1 LAHNRSR
8 LSLRAASAA
17 NQFPASAANEIKRGE
32 TKMKRFAFTLTL
44 ALLFC
49 TSMWAQGSYTF
60 QTVNYPG
67 DTFTQVLGINN
78 SLLIAGYHNFNSN
91 SGFTLKLPL
100 GFTTENF
107 PNSAMT
113 QVIGINNTGTSDG
126 FYVDNGGTTHG
137 FYKTGST
144 FTNVDYPGTAFNQLL
159 GQNDMGQASG
169 YYSLSSNNTTPD
181 FPYVYNE
188 LGGGVFQVITI
199 PAAVGGAQAT
209 GINNSQQ
216 ISGFYI
222 DSAGVNHGFLLN
234 FGLLVTLDA
243 PGSTFTQAL
252 GLNNKGQV
260 VGQYMDAAGN
270 THGFVW
276 TSAGGF
282 TTIDEPSGVGTTVV
296 NGINDRGM
304 LVGFYGTAPIN
315 SGFVAFPR

>member
-1 LAHNRSR
+1 
-8 LSLRAASAA
+8 
-17 NQFPASAANEIKRGE
+17 
-32 TKMKRFAFTLTL
+32 MKRFAIALTF
-44 ALLFC
+44 ALLLC
-49 TSMWAQGSYTF
+49 TSMWGQASYSF

-67 DTFTQVLGINN
+67 DTFTQLLGVNN
-78 SLLIAGYHNFNSN
+78 SLLIAGYHNFNQN
-91 SGFTLKLPL
+91 SGFTLKLPVQ
-100 GFTTENF
+100 FTTENY
-107 PNSAMT
+107 PNSMMT
-113 QVIGINNTGTSDG
+113 QVIGINNIGTTDG
-126 FYVDNGGTTHG
+126 FYVDNNGNTHG
-137 FYKTGST
+137 FYDTKGT
-144 FTNVDYPGTAFNQLL
+144 FTTVDYPGTPFNQLL

-169 YYSLSSNNTTPD
+169 YYSLSQNNSTPD
-181 FPYVYNE
+181 VPYVYDE

-222 DSAGVNHGFLLN
+222 DGAGVNHGFLLN

-260 VGQYMDAAGN
+260 VGDYMDVNGN

-282 TTIDEPSGVGTTVV
+282 TTIDVPAGVGTTVV
-296 NGINDRGM
+296 NGINDLGV

-315 SGFVAFPR
+315 SGFVAFPH

>member
-1 LAHNRSR
+1 
-8 LSLRAASAA
+8 
-17 NQFPASAANEIKRGE
+17 
-32 TKMKRFAFTLTL
+32 MKRFAFTLSS
-44 ALLFC
+44 AMLLC
-49 TSMWAQGSYTF
+49 TSMWAQGSYNFT
-60 QTVNYPG
+60 TVNYPG
-67 DTFTQVLGINN
+67 DTFTQLLGINN
-78 SLLIAGYHNFNSN
+78 SLLVAGYHNFNQN

-100 GFTTENF
+100 GFVTENF
-107 PNSAMT
+107 PNSMMT
-113 QVIGINNTGTSDG
+113 QVIGINNTGTTDG

-137 FYKTGST
+137 FYKTGSGYT
-144 FTNVDYPGTAFNQLL
+144 AVDYPMTAFNQLL

-169 YYSLSSNNTTPD
+169 YYSLSPNNTTPD
-181 FPYVYNE
+181 FPYVYDE
-188 LGGGVFQVITI
+188 LGGGVFQVIFI

-260 VGQYMDAAGN
+260 VGDYMDAGGN

-276 TSAGGF
+276 TSASGF
-282 TTIDEPSGVGTTVV
+282 TTIDDPNGVGTTVV
-296 NGINDRGM
+296 NGINDHGI
-304 LVGFYGTAPIN
+304 LVGFYGTAPTN
-315 SGFVAFPR
+315 SGFVAYPR

>member
-1 LAHNRSR
+1 
-8 LSLRAASAA
+8 
-17 NQFPASAANEIKRGE
+17 
-32 TKMKRFAFTLTL
+32 MKRLAFALTF
-44 ALLFC
+44 ALLFA
-49 TSMWAQGSYTF
+49 TSTFAQGSYNF

-67 DTFTQVLGINN
+67 DTFTQLLGINN
-78 SLLIAGYHNFNSN
+78 SLLIAGYHNFDSN
-91 SGFTLKLPL
+91 SGFTLKLPV
-100 GFTTENF
+100 GFVTENF
-107 PNSAMT
+107 PNSMMT
-113 QVIGINNTGTSDG
+113 QVIGINNTGTTDG

-144 FTNVDYPGTAFNQLL
+144 FTNVDYPGTPFNQLL

-169 YYSLSSNNTTPD
+169 YYSLTPDNSTPD
-181 FPYVYNE
+181 FPYVYDE

-209 GINNSQQ
+209 GVNNSQQ

-222 DSAGVNHGFLLN
+222 DAAGVNHGFLLN
-234 FGLLVTLDA
+234 FGLLVKLDA

-252 GLNNKGQV
+252 GLNNRGQV
-260 VGQYMDAAGN
+260 VGDYMDAAGN

-276 TSAGGF
+276 TSGGGF
-282 TTIDEPSGVGTTVV
+282 QTIDDPNGVGTTIV

>member
-1 LAHNRSR
+1 
-8 LSLRAASAA
+8 
-17 NQFPASAANEIKRGE
+17 
-32 TKMKRFAFTLTL
+32 MKRFAITLTL
-44 ALLFC
+44 AMLLC
-49 TSMWAQGSYTF
+49 TSMWAQGSYSFHT
-60 QTVNYPG
+60 TNYPG
-67 DTFTQVLGINN
+67 DTFTQLLGINN
-78 SLLIAGYHNFNSN
+78 SSLIAGYHNFNQN
-91 SGFTLKLPL
+91 SGFTYRLPAT
-100 GFTTENF
+100 FTTENF
-107 PNSAMT
+107 PDSMMT
-113 QVIGINNTGTSDG
+113 QVIGINNTGTTDG
-126 FYVDNGGTTHG
+126 FYVDNGGVTHG

-181 FPYVYNE
+181 FPYVYDE

-222 DSAGVNHGFLLN
+222 DAAGANHGFLLN

-252 GLNNKGQV
+252 GLNNRGQV
-260 VGQYMDAAGN
+260 VGDYTDAAGN

-276 TSAGGF
+276 TSAAGF
-282 TTIDEPSGVGTTVV
+282 TTIDDPNGVGTTVV
-296 NGINDRGM
+296 NGINDNGVI
-304 LVGFYGTAPIN
+304 VGFYGAAPIN
-315 SGFVAFPR
+315 SGFIGTPR

>member
-1 LAHNRSR
+1 
-8 LSLRAASAA
+8 
-17 NQFPASAANEIKRGE
+17 
-32 TKMKRFAFTLTL
+32 MKRLAITLTL

-49 TSMWAQGSYTF
+49 TSMWAQGSYNF
-60 QTVNYPG
+60 VTVNYPG
-67 DTFTQVLGINN
+67 DTFTQLLGINN
-78 SLLIAGYHNFNSN
+78 SFLVAGYHNFNQN

-100 GFTTENF
+100 GFSTENF
-107 PNSAMT
+107 PGAMMT
-113 QVIGINNTGTSDG
+113 QVIGINNTGTTDG
-126 FYVDNGGTTHG
+126 FYVDSAGLTHG
-137 FYKTGST
+137 FTDIHGRFAT
-144 FTNVDYPGTAFNQLL
+144 VDYPGTPFNQLL

-169 YYSLSSNNTTPD
+169 YYSLSPNNTTPD

-209 GINNSQQ
+209 GVNNSQQ

-222 DSAGVNHGFLLN
+222 DAVGVNHGFLLN
-234 FGLLVTLDA
+234 FGSLVTLDA

-260 VGQYMDAAGN
+260 VGDYMDASGN

-276 TSAGGF
+276 TSGGGF
-282 TTIDEPSGVGTTVV
+282 QTIDDPNGVGTTIV
-296 NGINDRGM
+296 NGINDLGT

-315 SGFVAFPR
+315 SGFVAYPR

>member
-1 LAHNRSR
+1 
-8 LSLRAASAA
+8 
-17 NQFPASAANEIKRGE
+17 
-32 TKMKRFAFTLTL
+32 MKRFTIALTF
-44 ALLFC
+44 ALLLC
-49 TSMWAQGSYTF
+49 TSMWGQAAYSF

-67 DTFTQVLGINN
+67 DTFTQLLGINN
-78 SLLIAGYHNFNSN
+78 SLLIAGYHNFNQN
-91 SGFTLKLPL
+91 SGFTFRLPVQ
-100 GFTTENF
+100 FVTENY
-107 PNSAMT
+107 PMSMMT
-113 QVIGINNTGTSDG
+113 QVIGINNTGTTDG
-126 FYVDNGGTTHG
+126 FYVDNNGVTHG
-137 FYKTGST
+137 FTDINGT
-144 FTNVDYPGTAFNQLL
+144 FATVDYPGTAFNQLL

-169 YYSLSSNNTTPD
+169 YFSMSQNNSTPD
-181 FPYVYNE
+181 TPYVYNE
-188 LGGGVFQVITI
+188 LGGGVFQTIFI

-260 VGQYMDAAGN
+260 VGDYMDQGGL

-282 TTIDEPSGVGTTVV
+282 TIIDDPAGIGTTVV
-296 NGINDRGM
+296 NGINDLGT

-315 SGFVAFPR
+315 SGFVAFPHGG